1 MPRLKSSLGCK
12 EGAWHTIRE
21 AKRQLHFVVSSKSLS
36 ARERVQVIRFF
47 EREHHGRVVPL
58 PLPYHYIVVSPLSD
72 RLLSHK
78 GKKRGKLYVAKEPFT
93 RDKVSRKARDKIA
106 AI

>member
-1 MPRLKSSLGCK
+1 VPRLKSSLGCK

-47 EREHHGRVVPL
+47 EREHHGALSIPL
-58 PLPYHYIVVSPLSD
+58 PLSYRQSIRFQTAYCRI
-72 RLLSHK
+72 
-78 GKKRGKLYVAKEPFT
+78 KKKKENFT
-93 RDKVSRKARDKIA
+93 
-106 AI
+106 